1 MEASG
6 TGNMKLAMN
15 GALTIGTLD
24 GANIEILEEAGSE
37 NMYIFGLTAEQIEA
51 HRRAGTYHPRELYE
65 QDAAIRRVMDALGG
79 NLFCPFEPGLF
90 QPLFRSLVEGTD
102 YYFHLADFSS
112 YVAAQERAARD
123 FTDRTGWAHKAI
135 LTVARMGKFTSD
147 RTVSQYAQEIW
158 GVEPVM
164 D

>member
-1 MEASG
+1 
-6 TGNMKLAMN
+6 MKLAMN

-24 GANIEILEEAGSE
+24 GANIEILEEVGAE
-37 NMYIFGLTAEQIEA
+37 NMYIFGLTAEQVGA
-51 HRRAGTYHPRELYE
+51 YRRTGNYRPRELYE
-65 QDAAIRRVMDALGG
+65 KEAAIRRVMDALGG

-90 QPLFRSLVEGTD
+90 QPLFRSILDGGD
-102 YYFHLADFSS
+102 HYFHLADFSS
-112 YVAAQERAARD
+112 YAAAQERAARD
-123 FTDRTGWAHKAI
+123 FTDPAGWAHKAI